1 MTIGRAFPDLLTPL
15 SSAASVEEG
24 LAQTLGRLVELTG
37 AAAGALV
44 FTPPHEAPI
53 VVTAGGRR
61 LPTELGA
68 WWRAEVQTPAGGW
81 RLVRVAPPGWPRGVV
96 VALRTPL
103 GAPGRRVGALLL
115 LGRALTR
122 GTLAPGFP
130 QELGVGLG
138 HVWRLHRR
146 RLRTSALNELTRLL
160 VSTYSLED
168 VFRAFAEGAAR
179 LVVFDSVAV
188 SLLDSERGEFE
199 VVDIIAR
206 SMPLRVRRD
215 ARMPLAGTLLAELL
229 TRGAPLRVDDVRDGD
244 VPEASRR
251 IFAERGYRAVALVPL
266 ASAGGVLGAVTLASA
281 RPGAFDDEDVEIVG
295 ELARPLASAIE
306 LRRLIEEGQRRTDEL
321 AALYAT
327 SRLITARLDVPSVL
341 DRISQAVSD
350 LIGSTGCGIGLLNA
364 ERTHIAH
371 VAAHGFRS
379 QEWRSLSI
387 AVGEG
392 IMGRAAQ
399 SGTAI
404 RVDDVPTDPR
414 SAPRDVDEREGIRS
428 MLCVPLTVAGGGGG
442 GLSAFSPPPPP
453 LPPPPPPPPPAL
465 RRQARG
471 ARPNTRPLPESRGR
485 GPRSPPPLPAGPAR
499 GP

>member
-15 SSAASVEEG
+15 SSAASSVEEG
-24 LAQTLGRLVELTG
+24 LAQTLDRLVELTG

-61 LPTELGA
+61 LPAELGA
-68 WWRAEVQTPAGGW
+68 WLRAEVQTPAGGW
-81 RLVRVAPPGWPRGVV
+81 RLARVAPPGWPRGVA

-122 GTLAPGFP
+122 STLASGFP
-130 QELGVGLG
+130 QELGEALG
-138 HVWRLHRR
+138 HVWRLRRR

-160 VSTYSLED
+160 VSTHSLED
-168 VFRAFAEGAAR
+168 VFRAFAEGVAR

-199 VVDIIAR
+199 VVDIVAR

-215 ARMPLAGTLLAELL
+215 DRMPLVGTLLAELL
-229 TRGAPLRVDDVRDGD
+229 TRGAPLRVHDVRDGD

-251 IFAERGYRAVALVPL
+251 VFAERGYRAVALMPL

-306 LRRLIEEGQRRTDEL
+306 LRRLLEEGQRRTDEL

-428 MLCVPLTVAGGGGG
+428 MLCVPLTVAGGGAGVRPTFF
-442 GLSAFSPPPPP
+442 A
-453 LPPPPPPPPPAL
+453 PPPAL
-465 RRQARG
+465 PAHPPRALRRLARG
-471 ARPNTRPLPESRGR
+471 APV
-485 GPRSPPPLPAGPAR
+485 AR
-499 GP
+499 AST